1 MLSFLMKFQ
10 PRRSIL
16 RHYLWRLLEKIFKF
30 IEKPAQR
37 VGIKLAF
44 QVYDI
49 DFVNT
54 SLTLE
59 EKSPTKVGRKLVGIL
74 IQGPIGDVNFINDM
88 VRIYETNFPSSR
100 IVLSTWKDES
110 KISEVRETE
119 NLTIIEN
126 ERPKNSGISNV
137 NLQTVSTFSGIKT
150 LRDLGADFILKTRSD
165 QILLSNRALDLLTYR
180 LDSSPASGYERIV
193 TTDFNSFLFRPY
205 SPNDQL
211 MFGSVETIFRFWS
224 ANVERISDISSTKDD
239 FAEKVLLK
247 SYLED
252 QGLTFDNSHLQSLE
266 IYRDLYSFIDNEDLN
281 LYWNKGTHRS
291 LASRFPQQ
299 V

>member
-1 MLSFLMKFQ
+1 MKFQ

-150 LRDLGADFILKTRSD
+150 LRDLGEIG
-165 QILLSNRALDLLTYR
+165 RAH
-180 LDSSPASGYERIV
+180 V
-193 TTDFNSFLFRPY
+193 
-205 SPNDQL
+205 
-211 MFGSVETIFRFWS
+211 
-224 ANVERISDISSTKDD
+224 
-239 FAEKVLLK
+239 
-247 SYLED
+247 
-252 QGLTFDNSHLQSLE
+252 
-266 IYRDLYSFIDNEDLN
+266 
-281 LYWNKGTHRS
+281 
-291 LASRFPQQ
+291 
-299 V
+299 